1 MDAVQ
6 ATGRLTKMTN
16 SSFAERRAR
25 HESDFYGWTQEQA
38 DILRGMAGTETRL
51 DVANWEEEIED
62 LGRTELRG
70 IARLLKRAV
79 AHLIKLVL
87 EPESQARDHWFEEA
101 VAFQGDAAAICSPEA
116 KQRIDV
122 EKIWRLASNEAL
134 RILENRGT
142 STPELPAVCPLSLDE
157 LLVEDFD
164 PKDAIR
170 SLASAIYP
178 ANRPAV

>member
-51 DVANWEEEIED
+51 DVANWAEEIED

-87 EPESQARDHWFEEA
+87 EPESQARDH
-101 VAFQGDAAAICSPEA
+101 
-116 KQRIDV
+116 
-122 EKIWRLASNEAL
+122 
-134 RILENRGT
+134 
-142 STPELPAVCPLSLDE
+142 
-157 LLVEDFD
+157 
-164 PKDAIR
+164 
-170 SLASAIYP
+170 
-178 ANRPAV
+178 